1 MKEYEELFANIWK
14 QAVLDDI
21 ERSVKYLTDKGR
33 WEAYKTFCKM
43 SGNDEVSIEDKRYNK
58 LFKDI
63 KDYSKIKVRALEPR
77 IKQLAYEESQ
87 EWPENN
93 NMISR
98 DQEYKDIRAE
108 LEQEVK
114 EFAEKRMSGLW
125 RRLA

>member
-1 MKEYEELFANIWK
+1 M
-14 QAVLDDI
+14 V
-21 ERSVKYLTDKGR
+21 
-33 WEAYKTFCKM
+33 
-43 SGNDEVSIEDKRYNK
+43 GNSEVSIEDKRFNK

-63 KDYSKIKVRALEPR
+63 KEYSKIKARALEPR

-98 DQEYKDIRAE
+98 DEEYKDIRAG

-114 EFAEKRMSGLW
+114 DFAEKRMSGLW
-125 RRLA
+125 RRLV

>member
-33 WEAYKTFCKM
+33 WSAYKTFCKM
-43 SGNDEVSIEDKRYNK
+43 SGNDEVSIEDKRFNK

>member
-1 MKEYEELFANIWK
+1 MREYEELFANIWK

-21 ERSVKYLTDKGR
+21 ERSVKYLADKGR
-33 WEAYKTFCKM
+33 WAAYKTFCKM
-43 SGNDEVSIEDKRYNK
+43 VGDSDVSIEDKRFNK

-77 IKQLAYEESQ
+77 IRQLAYEESQ
-87 EWPENN
+87 EWPKNN

-98 DQEYKDIRAE
+98 DEEYKDILVD

-114 EFAEKRMSGLW
+114 EFAEKRMAGLW
-125 RRLA
+125 RRL